1 MGLQTVTGPY
11 RKGIIFLPGDV
22 HLLGDALKL
31 LKLSVA
37 PMNKERLGL
46 ALAQMPASTPAVPM
60 RQVTLTVPS
69 WDRRPDHV
77 RRMRLLMKPCGW
89 SHEEAALK
97 STGLPFQEK
106 DGMARKTFAQM
117 AAAK

>member
-11 RKGIIFLPGDV
+11 RTGIIFLPGDV
-22 HLLGDALKL
+22 RLLGDALKL
-31 LKLSVA
+31 SETLCG
-37 PMNKERLGL
+37 PHERREAGAGPGADACLY
-46 ALAQMPASTPAVPM
+46 ASCAHEAGDF
-60 RQVTLTVPS
+60 VPS

-77 RRMRLLMKPCGW
+77 RRTRLLMNPCGL

-97 STGLPFQEK
+97 NTGLPFQEK

>member
-1 MGLQTVTGPY
+1 MLSNS
-11 RKGIIFLPGDV
+11 
-22 HLLGDALKL
+22 

-37 PMNKERLGL
+37 PMNRERLGL
-46 ALAQMPASTPAVPM
+46 TLARMPASMPAVPIW
-60 RQVTLTVPS
+60 RVTLTVPS

-97 STGLPFQEK
+97 NTGLPFQEK
-106 DGMARKTFAQM
+106 DGMARKMFAQM
-117 AAAK
+117 ATAK

>member
-1 MGLQTVTGPY
+1 MFVSWEMLSNS
-11 RKGIIFLPGDV
+11 
-22 HLLGDALKL
+22 LKL
-31 LKLSVA
+31 CVA
-37 PMNKERLGL
+37 PMNGERLGL

-69 WDRRPDHV
+69 WDRRPDPG

-97 STGLPFQEK
+97 NTGLPFQEK
-106 DGMARKTFAQM
+106 DGMARKMFAQM